1 MLQDIRDRFTGPTAL
16 IVLGLIA
23 IPFIFVGVSSP
34 LLSAGFAA
42 KVNGDEISMPVFENA
57 WQNQVTQNPEILNYP
72 PVYLNAL
79 RQQMLDQLIDE
90 RLIAAY
96 LNDTGM
102 RIADRMVTDRVQQ
115 ESAFQVDGK
124 FSIDEY
130 KNTLSLQGRN
140 PTEFEATVKQ
150 RLREFQLQRAI
161 AGTAF
166 VAPSEYRRYLNL
178 FAEQRQVTIATIP
191 VADIQD
197 AIEITEDEVLEFYDS
212 RSDQFMTDETVDLEF
227 IEIRR
232 DSLADNALID
242 AADLQQYYEDST
254 NRYLQD
260 ERRQARHIMIP
271 FGDDEAAAREQA
283 IALTARVQAG
293 EPFDDLARQ
302 YSKDGM
308 TSNRGGD
315 LGLIPH
321 SQMPDAL
328 GDSIFSMRKGEVT
341 GPVRT
346 DFGFH
351 IVRLD
356 DIVEGGPLPLD
367 QVRAELE
374 RELRDRQADLE
385 FRNLENALTT
395 ALFDAVEMQA
405 IAESVGL
412 ALQTTAGFTRS
423 AGGDPFGANQAVIDA
438 VFDER
443 VLNDGEISDIIEIDA
458 NRSAIVSV
466 AEHHPAELESL
477 DDVREQIVGALKS
490 ARAQEVIA
498 ERSEQLQERLRA
510 GDDILTAAESVGA
523 SVGPVTVV
531 SRTDEN
537 MDARLLAAIFRSKK
551 PQGTSPRIGG
561 AVTQDGN
568 YAVFSLMASSPG
580 RPESIPLADRDT
592 RKQELAAQSGSAD
605 LAAFLGELN
614 QRADIVKSDDVMI
627 ADDNY

>member
-328 GDSIFSMRKGEVT
+328 GDIC
-341 GPVRT
+341 
-346 DFGFH
+346 
-351 IVRLD
+351 
-356 DIVEGGPLPLD
+356 
-367 QVRAELE
+367 
-374 RELRDRQADLE
+374 
-385 FRNLENALTT
+385 
-395 ALFDAVEMQA
+395 
-405 IAESVGL
+405 
-412 ALQTTAGFTRS
+412 
-423 AGGDPFGANQAVIDA
+423 
-438 VFDER
+438 
-443 VLNDGEISDIIEIDA
+443 
-458 NRSAIVSV
+458 V
-466 AEHHPAELESL
+466 A
-477 DDVREQIVGALKS
+477 
-490 ARAQEVIA
+490 
-498 ERSEQLQERLRA
+498 
-510 GDDILTAAESVGA
+510 
-523 SVGPVTVV
+523 
-531 SRTDEN
+531 
-537 MDARLLAAIFRSKK
+537 M
-551 PQGTSPRIGG
+551 
-561 AVTQDGN
+561 
-568 YAVFSLMASSPG
+568 
-580 RPESIPLADRDT
+580 
-592 RKQELAAQSGSAD
+592 
-605 LAAFLGELN
+605 
-614 QRADIVKSDDVMI
+614 
-627 ADDNY
+627 